1 MNELSLFT
9 GAGGGLLGGIL
20 LGWHPVGYVEW
31 DNYCQRVIKARIED
45 GIIPEAPIFGD
56 IRTFISEGYAA
67 SYTGMVDVITAG
79 FPCQP
84 FSVAGKQRGAD
95 DERNMWPATAEC
107 IGIVRPGH
115 VLLENVPGIRRY
127 LPVVIRDLRRL
138 GYEVRRPLQLG
149 ADDVGACHRRKRVW
163 IVADRADSRSEGLRR
178 KRQDAIFQVTDPS
191 EVRRGKR
198 VWIVAY
204 SEDAQDPIN
213 NRNGR
218 RDNGD
223 QAGCK
228 CPLQTEG
235 SDRHASDATEMR
247 RREGNKITGRPRE
260 RAGTAGKWDRFA
272 NGINDA
278 SDAPQRKDN
287 GRNGRGMDGTATGR
301 EGVNAA
307 ARTGDPDVAD
317 TQAEGLEGRNAAGT
331 RCADGRSSEL
341 FDGGEWD
348 HEAGSWSI
356 PWPEVAARL
365 CRVDDE
371 LAVGMER
378 TGTATKGKL

>member
-1 MNELSLFT
+1 MERAVDRGPIREDAMGAMNELSLFT

-31 DNYCQRVIKARIED
+31 DDYCQRVIKARIED

-115 VLLENVPGIRRY
+115 VLLENVPGIRTY

-138 GYEVRRPLQLG
+138 GYEVSRPLILG
-149 ADDVGACHRRKRVW
+149 ADDVGAPHRRKRVW

-191 EVRRGKR
+191 EMRRGKGNE
-198 VWIVAY
+198 IT
-204 SEDAQDPIN
+204 
-213 NRNGR
+213 R
-218 RDNGD
+218 R
-223 QAGCK
+223 
-228 CPLQTEG
+228 
-235 SDRHASDATEMR
+235 S
-247 RREGNKITGRPRE
+247 RE
-260 RAGTAGKWDRFA
+260 RAGTAGKWGGLADRY
-272 NGINDA
+272 GHVTHTPKRLD
-278 SDAPQRKDN
+278 D
-287 GRNGRGMDGTATGR
+287 GRNGMGMDSAAEGR
-301 EGVNAA
+301 EGVNAS

-365 CRVDDE
+365 CRVAHGVAHRVDRLKALGNGQVPQVVRRAWEILNESD
-371 LAVGMER
+371 
-378 TGTATKGKL
+378 